1 MGSSAAHSTRPARAL
16 RSCAH
21 VGQATDRQKARLDL
35 GAAVEWDDEADAGCL
50 SIALHYGCV
59 REERVT
65 LYISPRECGA
75 QPSAAATGH
84 SVLRH
89 RRRRPVAVVA
99 ARAGVRCTSTGAPSA
114 PWPASAWP
122 EASFGAAEAA
132 RKMTLF
138 FRLAARPE
146 SRFGFRLSAFGK
158 GRRLSPD
165 KGGFRF
171 SVFRK
176 RRTALRESTKRG
188 RGERCRDMRG
198 FCYGLLPPTKLRGS
212 YPETIPDVCDES

>member
-1 MGSSAAHSTRPARAL
+1 VRSS
-16 RSCAH
+16 C
-21 VGQATDRQKARLDL
+21 
-35 GAAVEWDDEADAGCL
+35 
-50 SIALHYGCV
+50 
-59 REERVT
+59 
-65 LYISPRECGA
+65 ECGA

-99 ARAGVRCTSTGAPSA
+99 ARAGVRCTRTGAPSA

-132 RKMTLF
+132 RKMRLF

-176 RRTALRESTKRG
+176 RRTALLVLSVRLKSRSRLFGQPRCAAAPPPPPPPSRPLALHDGRGRCPARLRGRRSHGIVAVWDGGCRG
-188 RGERCRDMRG
+188 RGACCRRAA
-198 FCYGLLPPTKLRGS
+198 PASLRLRLKS
-212 YPETIPDVCDES
+212 VILRDRMS